1 MLFPSC
7 FNSFAFFFGVALGLA
22 VATFFGIT
30 LGFFFAATVEGF
42 ALGLAFPLQDAFA
55 FALGAPVLGLAFFW
69 PGVSALGET
78 LPRSL
83 VWGRPLLFALLF
95 AAHFAVGRAAWLG
108 GLSRNQGEGR
118 GEERRGRIGRRED
131 NHRSIVVNRR
141 QALYLGPDS

>member
-30 LGFFFAATVEGF
+30 LGFAATVEGF
-42 ALGLAFPLQDAFA
+42 ALGLAFPLQDTFA

-108 GLSRNQGEGR
+108 GLSRNQGERR
-118 GEERRGRIGRRED
+118 GEERRGEEGEEGERTA
-131 NHRSIVVNRR
+131 IV
-141 QALYLGPDS
+141 Q